1 MDKFWTKFWPKNVI
15 IQILQSLIFLNFYS
29 SDRNDY
35 NRRRQG
41 GLSISEYPESGIYG
55 RHRQNIGYADYSEPN
70 DYSEP
75 IEPLS
80 LDTAE
85 GTEGGTIS

>member
-1 MDKFWTKFWPKNVI
+1 MAVVTKKCYHSNTSKF
-15 IQILQSLIFLNFYS
+15 IFLNFYS

-55 RHRQNIGYADYSEPN
+55 RHRQNIGYADYSEP
-70 DYSEP
+70 

-85 GTEGGTIS
+85 GTEGGTISESIYNRAIS

>member
-1 MDKFWTKFWPKNVI
+1 MAVVTKKCY
-15 IQILQSLIFLNFYS
+15 QSNTSKIKLFFFYS
-29 SDRNDY
+29 SDRSNY

-41 GLSISEYPESGIYG
+41 GLSISEYPENIYG
-55 RHRQNIGYADYSEPN
+55 RHRQNIGYPDYSEPN
-70 DYSEP
+70 DVVEP

-85 GTEGGTIS
+85 GTKDGTIS